1 MWELKDAN
9 VLGLEK
15 AKKKGKKGWPS
26 LLVVPFV

>member
-15 AKKKGKKGWPS
+15 EKKKKKS